1 MPQAIPAALAIGA
14 KAVPALSAIG
24 GGSAAAGAGTLL
36 GAGGSYLSQR
46 QNRKAVEKQNEMA
59 ARQREQA
66 RQDILKYGN
75 QALEMISPAYGA
87 QRDVIQQQMGTLP
100 GYYERMAVP
109 QFEIAEKTGMNAQNT
124 LLAGLGMQNA
134 ALLGQPSF
142 GRLQAKGSGIDPQQM
157 ASMATLQPFDTSVI
171 DNILAL
177 QGQKIP
183 TSQPQVDQSSL
194 TPEQIQMMREMQM
207 MGNYYG

>member
-1 MPQAIPAALAIGA
+1 MGIETAIIGG
-14 KAVPALSAIG
+14 LSSLG
-24 GGSAAAGAGTLL
+24 GGSALAGAGTLL

-46 QNRKAVEKQNEMA
+46 QNRKQAEKANEIA
-59 ARQREQA
+59 ARQREEA

-109 QFEIAEKTGMNAQNT
+109 QFELAEKTGMNVQNT
-124 LLAGLGMQNA
+124 LLTGLGMQNA
-134 ALLGQPSF
+134 ALLGQPYL
-142 GRLQAKGSGIDPQQM
+142 GPRMQAMGSGIDPQKM

-177 QGQKIP
+177 QGQKI
-183 TSQPQVDQSSL
+183 TTGQPQVDQSSL